1 MWKIYIKRFFT
12 ILSFIASLLA
22 LGAIIVIGIDAV
34 KEINRIKSDP
44 SASGIDYL
52 GFQFYPMFM
61 SLSSFVGL
69 FCSGLSTKSFTFKI
83 AKIMSFILL
92 LLFGIILLVAFPM
105 WSMG

>member
-1 MWKIYIKRFFT
+1 MWTIYIKRFFT

-52 GFQFYPMFM
+52 GFQFYPMFIAFF
-61 SLSSFVGL
+61 SFIGL
-69 FCSGLSTKSFTFKI
+69 ICSGLSTKLCTFKI
-83 AKIMSFILL
+83 AKIMSFILV

-105 WSMG
+105 WFMR